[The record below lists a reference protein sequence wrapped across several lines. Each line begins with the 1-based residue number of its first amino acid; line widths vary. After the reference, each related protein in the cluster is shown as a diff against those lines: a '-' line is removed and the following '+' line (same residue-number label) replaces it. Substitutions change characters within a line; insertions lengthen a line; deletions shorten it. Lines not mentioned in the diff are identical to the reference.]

1 LVARD
6 VARNSTKAQPTFES
20 QSKVRFLR
28 AARRLGLIKYRPN
41 VNRCSIKVATNG
53 ASFVPIHKAS
63 EAFRLT
69 RPTEGK
75 LDERGID
82 EKSVS
87 KKAKRG
93 RQIVAC
99 GNNEKKK
106 CDISQLA
113 MFQTFYFKQNHTKI
127 KYISKSQT
135 FIYKYPRKL
144 VQTC

>member
-1 LVARD
+1 
-6 VARNSTKAQPTFES
+6 
-20 QSKVRFLR
+20 
-28 AARRLGLIKYRPN
+28 
-41 VNRCSIKVATNG
+41 
-53 ASFVPIHKAS
+53 VPIHKAS

-99 GNNEKKK
+99 GNNEKKMRYFTT
-106 CDISQLA
+106 CDVSNIL
-113 MFQTFYFKQNHTKI
+113 
-127 KYISKSQT
+127 
-135 FIYKYPRKL
+135 L
-144 VQTC
+144 